1 MLAGFSGLDSPGD
14 VEMIGKRIVDGVDVR
29 VGEEFLVRAVGR
41 RNAKG
46 GCRLL
51 SFREIAGC
59 NGDNN
64 GVLALLQGG
73 DDFCAPILA
82 RISHTHWILGYE

>member
-1 MLAGFSGLDSPGD
+1 
-14 VEMIGKRIVDGVDVR
+14 MIGKRIVDRVDVR

-59 NGDNN
+59 NGDNT
-64 GVLALLQGG
+64 GVLALLHGG
-73 DDFCAPILA
+73 DDFCAPDTGGAENSPAELVGHIGL
-82 RISHTHWILGYE
+82 SSFLHTWD